1 MTESGM
7 HATPDPAD
15 SLIPSMSL
23 DSPSDN
29 AMTALYRVALGP
41 VNKDYYLPVFAHFD
55 DTGRTTTSWNWAA
68 SLCTL
73 NWMVFRQM
81 WSALLVYV
89 AAAEGLALL
98 VFGFGRQFLD
108 WPQGVVFGVLAA
120 FVVLAFAVPGLYGNA
135 ILHADTRRR
144 IARALAASRTVPEA
158 CALLDQRASSRKR
171 LQMLVAANVAIAV
184 VALAAYLALPR
195 EGFQTSTD
203 TTMAPSV
210 TVAQAA
216 SAAAVASAAGVASA
230 PATQTTATAMAEPPA
245 PEKAAPAPTAAT
257 AASEPATQSAAVPT
271 PAAASAPLVAASS
284 ARVTRATPPAVTAAA
299 APPAS
304 APTIT
309 TASTPPAAP
318 GGEAPAA
325 ADKAKDDPPRTAAA
339 AKNEKSA
346 SLTAKAETPASKP
359 AAPAAKAEKAEKAAK
374 TDTAASKPAPTTERP
389 SRTPPATTATAA
401 SASVTA
407 SPAPASAASAAQA
420 TASTSA
426 STASEPASSIPPAV
440 GSTGGYY
447 INVGL
452 FADEANARKAQARLL
467 NEGLPAFRQEL
478 NKAKG
483 RRIRVRVG
491 PYESRAQ
498 ADTAAQA
505 IRALDLE
512 AVVFRQ

>member
-195 EGFQTSTD
+195 EGFQAGTD

-216 SAAAVASAAGVASA
+216 SAAAVASAARVASA

-245 PEKAAPAPTAAT
+245 PEKATPAPTAAT

-271 PAAASAPLVAASS
+271 PAAASAPSS
-284 ARVTRATPPAVTAAA
+284 LHPAPGPPALPRLPSPRLPHPRQRAHHHNGQH
-299 APPAS
+299 
-304 APTIT
+304 
-309 TASTPPAAP
+309 TPSRAQRQS
-318 GGEAPAA
+318 PAA

-346 SLTAKAETPASKP
+346 SLTTKAETPASKP
-359 AAPAAKAEKAEKAAK
+359 AAPAAKAEKTEKAAK

-407 SPAPASAASAAQA
+407 SRAPAPAASAAQA

-426 STASEPASSIPPAV
+426 STAPEPASSIPPAV
-440 GSTGGYY
+440 GSTAGYY